1 MPAFTNPVLSKRV
14 GHAQVTVFGNKP
26 PVYSEGKAFSSVIET
41 AISLGADPDKICFLR
56 PPGTT
61 SDRGFKEIHRPK
73 FVTSHLQQRL
83 LAEGTWLTKPG
94 QAVVLPTRDCLS
106 GCLVDPV
113 TGRAGLVHCGREAS
127 RPAKHPKDKLP
138 SIITLLR
145 KVAPHRKREQVLAF
159 LSGSI
164 CPDCFGHT
172 TEHGKELVKDFADQG
187 EGELLAGN
195 PADGKLRMISCNRLY
210 LTGHGCMERNIQI
223 DDTCT
228 KCSPA
233 FTSYRAEDKNDN
245 YTFLVI
251 PIPQ

>member
-1 MPAFTNPVLSKRV
+1 MAVFENPVISTQI
-14 GHAQVTVFGNKP
+14 GCAHVTVFGNRP
-26 PVYSEGKAFSSVIET
+26 AIRSGYDSFLSVLET
-41 AISLGADPDKICFLR
+41 AVSLGADSTKICILN

-61 SDRGFKEIHRPK
+61 CGRGFKKILRPK
-73 FVTSHLQQRL
+73 FGTKQRQQRL
-83 LAEGTWLTKPG
+83 HAEGTWITKPG
-94 QAVVLPTRDCLS
+94 QAIVLPSRDCL
-106 GCLVDPV
+106 GACLIEPI
-113 TGRAGLVHCGREAS
+113 TGVAGLVHCGREAS
-127 RPAKHPKDKLP
+127 RPAKKPGDKFP

-145 KVAPHRKREQVLAF
+145 KVAPGRKREQVLAF

-172 TEHGKELVKDFADQG
+172 TEHGQELVKDFAGQG

-251 PIPQ
+251 PR